1 MCGKLKKEGE
11 VLSQLP
17 FNLPDFIHLVVSQMG
32 TCLGFSFFSF
42 KVYI

>member
-1 MCGKLKKEGE
+1 MCAKLKEEGE

-17 FNLPDFIHLVVSQMG
+17 FKLPDFIHLVVSQMG
-32 TCLGFSFFSF
+32 NRLLFSFFSF